1 MSNRLFNQIA
11 LQRAKRNV
19 FDLSHERKFSMNI
32 GDLVPCFVEEV
43 VPGDTWKMNAELFM
57 RTAPLVAPIMHRVN
71 VFTHFFFV
79 PHRLVWD
86 NWQDFITGGED
97 GTAAPVFPYVTI
109 RESNQH
115 LMDEGTLA
123 DYLGINT
130 VGQYDATGIEV
141 SALPFRAYQTIYNE
155 YYRDQNLESPID
167 FLTGDGLSDPTDIS
181 VMRKRAW
188 QKDYYTAALPWTQ
201 RGGEA
206 TIPLGSVEP
215 NYKNISE
222 TVISSDG
229 GPQDGSINGVSGDLT
244 STLGSEPMRIEN
256 LNDMDVEPTT
266 INELRKAIKLQEW
279 LEKSARGG
287 SRYIEQIFSHF
298 GVKSSDSRL
307 QRPEYLGGGSSP
319 ISISEVLQT
328 SATNSNS
335 GAVDASVQGN
345 MAGHGISVGRSN
357 SFKRFFEE
365 HGTIIG
371 IISVMPKSAYQQG
384 LRKQFFK
391 FDKFDYFWPSFAH
404 LGEQPIANKEIYN
417 DGSATAEETFG
428 YVPRYSEYKYIPN
441 TVHGSFKSSEIHWHM
456 GRKFAAPPVL
466 NNNFLKVSD
475 ELAQERIFADTS
487 EINKLYVQM
496 YNKVR
501 AIRPMPKFGTPTI

>member
-11 LQRAKRNV
+11 LKTAKRNV

-32 GDLVPCFVEEV
+32 GDLVPMFVEEV
-43 VPGDTWKMNAELFM
+43 VPGDTFKMNSEIFM
-57 RTAPLVAPIMHRVN
+57 RLAPLVAPIMHRVN

-86 NWQDFITGGED
+86 EWQDFITGGED
-97 GTAAPVFPYVTI
+97 GQSAPVFPYMSV
-109 RESNQH
+109 SSANQ
-115 LMDEGTLA
+115 DTFGEGTLA
-123 DYLGINT
+123 DYLGVNIAPPMVNP
-130 VGQYDATGIEV
+130 VDI
-141 SALPFRAYQTIYNE
+141 SALPFRGYQLIYNE
-155 YYRDQNLESPID
+155 YYRDQNLEEPVS
-167 FLTGDGLSDPTDIS
+167 FS
-181 VMRKRAW
+181 VASGYEEGTQTKQMRKRAW
-188 QKDYYTAALPWTQ
+188 QKDYFTAALPWTQ

-215 NYKNISE
+215 NYKNVSE
-222 TVISSDG
+222 TVISADG
-229 GPQDGSINGVSGDLT
+229 GPQDGSFHGLSGNLT
-244 STLGSEPMRIEN
+244 STAGSEPMRLEN
-256 LNDMDVEPTT
+256 LNEMEVEPTT
-266 INELRKAIKLQEW
+266 INELRKAVKLQEW

-307 QRPEYLGGGSSP
+307 QRPEYLGGGTSP
-319 ISISEVLQT
+319 VSISEVLQT
-328 SATNSNS
+328 SATNSNA
-335 GAVDASVQGN
+335 GAVDPSVQGN
-345 MAGHGISVGRSN
+345 MAGHGMSVGRSN

-371 IISVMPKSAYQQG
+371 IVSVMPKSAYQQG

-404 LGEQPIANKEIYN
+404 LGEQPIENKEIYN
-417 DGSATAEETFG
+417 DGSVNSAGTFG
-428 YVPRYSEYKYIPN
+428 YVPRYAEYKYIPN
-441 TVHGSFKSSEIHWHM
+441 TVHGSFKSTEIHWHM
-456 GRKFAAPPVL
+456 GRKFAQAPVL
-466 NNNFLKVSD
+466 NNDFLKVSD

-487 EINKLYVQM
+487 EVNKLYVQM

-501 AIRPMPKFGTPTI
+501 AIRPMPKFGIPSL